1 MAVANIDQQYAYLTE
16 CGAGTAF
23 VLDRKKS
30 AKAEFYRLAKYQ
42 LWTPAGVVWCANWKA
57 CFGKDYVGNR
67 RGKSREA
74 VFSD

>member
-57 CFGKDYVGNR
+57 CFGKDYVSLFR
-67 RGKSREA
+67 LTA
-74 VFSD
+74 H